1 MAHSAAARASLSSM
15 GIFDRVVVGVDGS
28 EFGFEALYQALAV
41 RSPGGILRAVTALD
55 EGKASLAGFHAS
67 AAAASLA
74 HEAQEAHDA
83 AEKLLAAEPG
93 CEALLVKGDPIAA
106 LLGIARAEEATLLA
120 VGSRH
125 RSRTAGLLLSGVGTV
140 VLHDAPCS
148 VLFAHPQWGRR
159 WSPHRIIV
167 GVDGSEL
174 SLAALRAADDL
185 AERLASSV
193 RVVSAT
199 GTGVEHATDSWAE
212 RVDDWSTGPAVVT
225 LVDASVFAD
234 LVIVGSR
241 GAHGIR
247 ALGSVGERVAHQA
260 HSSVLVVRAPRGSD
274 NESRPAPEA

>member
-1 MAHSAAARASLSSM
+1 M
-15 GIFDRVVVGVDGS
+15 GIFDRVVVGIDGS
-28 EFGFEALYQALAV
+28 EFGFEALYQALAL
-41 RSPGGILRAVTALD
+41 RSPDGILRAVTALD
-55 EGKASLAGFHAS
+55 EGKASLAGFRAP
-67 AAAASLA
+67 AAAESL
-74 HEAQEAHDA
+74 AQEAQDAHAA

-106 LLGIARAEEATLLA
+106 LLGVAHNAEATLLA

-159 WSPHRIIV
+159 WSPRRIIV
-167 GVDGSEL
+167 GVDGSDL

-185 AERLASSV
+185 AERLASGV

-199 GTGVEHATDSWAE
+199 GTGVERAGDPWAE
-212 RVDDWSTGPAVVT
+212 RVDDWATGPAVVA

-247 ALGSVGERVAHQA
+247 ALGSVGERVAHRA
-260 HSSVLVVRAPRGSD
+260 HSSVLVVRASKGSD
-274 NESRPAPEA
+274 GDIGPAPGS